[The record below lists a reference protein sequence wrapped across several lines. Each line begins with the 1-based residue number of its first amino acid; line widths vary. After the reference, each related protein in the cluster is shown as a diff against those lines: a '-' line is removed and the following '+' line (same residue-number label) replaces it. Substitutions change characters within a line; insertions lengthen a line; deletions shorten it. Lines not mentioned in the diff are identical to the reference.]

1 MAPRDR
7 EAEWLMLSLRLA
19 RGLDAADWEARFRR
33 SFAPFLPFLE
43 RCEAAGYGARAE
55 GRWRLTPR
63 GFLVSNQIIGELLA
77 QIEEE

>member
-1 MAPRDR
+1 MSPRDR
-7 EAEWLMLSLRLA
+7 EAEWLMLSLRLV
-19 RGLDAADWEARFRR
+19 RGLDMAAWEERFRR
-33 SFAPFLPFLE
+33 PFAPFLPFLN
-43 RCEAAGYGARAE
+43 RCEAAGYAAREE